1 MNFTAQHQHK
11 NHRGAGKYKASLFR
25 NPSIGIHVH
34 QPMKNTK
41 ISIGLAQAMS
51 RYLKEKG
58 WAINAGKLTSRDGII
73 ADIKLDGY
81 VDLSIEG
88 SSSVKTLGPF
98 SSLADFR
105 AALNSETMFNRFG
118 ELEELEDDIKAWSEM
133 LHGYELRDDNEVQE
147 FLKIVSPNYSD
158 LLYQEFLSWNGAYYA
173 WVRKEDRFGES
184 FPFSGHDLISHLHS
198 AMDGNSDW
206 NTNVYYDIQEAIY
219 GCERTRMKSDWEH
232 TIKWESGMLNL
243 DRYGN
248 ETIDCGQHGE
258 IPQTIVK
265 TK

>member
-1 MNFTAQHQHK
+1 MQNLL
-11 NHRGAGKYKASLFR
+11 ASILIFR

-34 QPMKNTK
+34 LPMKDTK

-88 SSSVKTLGPF
+88 SSSAKTLGPF

-133 LHGYELRDDNEVQE
+133 LHGYELRDDSEVVE

-158 LLYQEFLSWNGAYYA
+158 LLYQEFHEWKGSYYA
-173 WVRKEDRFGES
+173 WVRKDDRFGES
-184 FPFSGHDLISHLHS
+184 FPFSGYDLISHLHS
-198 AMDGNSDW
+198 AMDGDSAW
-206 NTNVYYDIQEAIY
+206 NTNVYYDIQEAMY
-219 GCERTRMKSDWEH
+219 GIMRTNMGHWRES
-232 TIKWESGMLNL
+232 IKWESGILDL

-248 ETIDCGQHGE
+248 ETIDCGKSGE
-258 IPQTIVK
+258 VPTNLEINP
-265 TK
+265 